1 MRLLRIVNGQM
12 KDSWAVI
19 DMLGWMQQLGAIP
32 PRPAASGE
40 ALIRGH

>member
-1 MRLLRIVNGQM
+1 M
-12 KDSWAVI
+12 KESWAVI

-32 PRPAASGE
+32 QRPAASGE